1 MSEIEIYAHRGASG
15 HALENTWQAFQ
26 LAHQMQVGIEL
37 DIQMTRDG
45 IAVVYHDD
53 QLNRLAGM
61 RSDVYAMAYESIRML
76 SIRKRFRR
84 FGRHSIPLAYEV
96 IHWAKQKNISL
107 NIELKSS
114 VAKHPDGP
122 EIVSALLEG
131 AKNVHLS
138 SFDAELLEKM
148 KNLQPHVEVAW
159 ILKRAV
165 QWSELETYKGFDS
178 FHFHKRYHK
187 AKWLEPIAKMGK
199 TVRLYGIVG
208 NERILRDLHPTV
220 KGVITDYPA
229 RVKALWVQQQ
239 SKPQHTKQ
247 KTSQEQ

>member
-15 HALENTWQAFQ
+15 NALENTWQAFQ
-26 LAHQMQVGIEL
+26 LAHHLQVGIEL
-37 DIQMTRDG
+37 DIQMTQDG

-61 RSDVYAMAYESIRML
+61 RSDVYAMAYDSLRLL

-84 FGRHSIPLAYEV
+84 FGSHSIPLAYEV
-96 IHWAKQKNISL
+96 IHWAKRKNIPL

-114 VAKHPDGP
+114 VAKHPEGP

-131 AKNVHLS
+131 AGNVQLS
-138 SFDAELLEKM
+138 SFDAELLKKM
-148 KNLQPHVEVAW
+148 KSLQPHIEVAW

-165 QWSELETYKGFDS
+165 QWNELGKYKDFDS
-178 FHFHKRYHK
+178 YHFHKRYHK

-199 TVRLYGIVG
+199 PVRLYGISG
-208 NERILRDLHPTV
+208 NERILRALHPSV
-220 KGVITDYPA
+220 KGIITDYPA
-229 RVKALWVQQQ
+229 RVIALWTQQ
-239 SKPQHTKQ
+239 PQHHRQ